1 MFASIVTKTFMN
13 VRLMINMNSEFQYKM
28 LDRMKSDCE
37 YYLGYGNRSTKYL
50 WGKSVEKHI
59 EAMRRIWNEL
69 KEEPM
74 WLSMEQIDEYERKMK
89 EEN

>member
-59 EAMRRIWNEL
+59 ESMRRIWNKL
-69 KEEPM
+69 EEKPA
-74 WLSMEQIDEYERKMK
+74 WLSMEQIDEYEEKMK
-89 EEN
+89 EGM

>member
-1 MFASIVTKTFMN
+1 MGN
-13 VRLMINMNSEFQYKM
+13 EFQYQM
-28 LDRMKSDCE
+28 LDRMRLDCE
-37 YYLGYGNRSTKYL
+37 YFLGYGNRCTKDL

-69 KEEPM
+69 IEKPV

-89 EEN
+89 EEE

>member
-1 MFASIVTKTFMN
+1 MN
-13 VRLMINMNSEFQYKM
+13 REFQYKM

-59 EAMRRIWNEL
+59 EAMR
-69 KEEPM
+69 
-74 WLSMEQIDEYERKMK
+74 
-89 EEN
+89 

>member
-37 YYLGYGNRSTKYL
+37 YFLRYGNRCTKDL
-50 WGKSVEKHI
+50 WGKSVNAHI
-59 EAMRRIWNEL
+59 ESMRQIWNEL
-69 KEEPM
+69 KEKPE
-74 WLSMEQIDEYERKMK
+74 WLGLEQINEYERKMK
-89 EEN
+89 EEI